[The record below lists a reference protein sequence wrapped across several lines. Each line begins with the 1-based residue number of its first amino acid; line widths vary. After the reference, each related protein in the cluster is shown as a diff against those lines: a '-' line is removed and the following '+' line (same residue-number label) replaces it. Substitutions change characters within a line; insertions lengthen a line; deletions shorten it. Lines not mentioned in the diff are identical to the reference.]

1 MKQQFYSAD
10 TKEMNAF
17 K

>member
-10 TKEMNAF
+10 TKEKNAF